1 MAFLDKDK
9 RPEAGLGGTN
19 RGGHAHGHSETVR
32 QMGPSTHAY
41 GWLRPCTGAALPRE
55 GRPFIK
61 KAKIRK
67 LYVSIKKAKIRELLA
82 GLLPK
87 EG

>member
-1 MAFLDKDK
+1 MWGCFLDKDK

-19 RGGHAHGHSETVR
+19 RGGHTHGHSETVR
-32 QMGPSTHAY
+32 QMGPSTR
-41 GWLRPCTGAALPRE
+41 LRRCTGAALPRE